1 MDEQNEING
10 FTYSTDQIADLYA
23 KLEVAKMLIKMGT
36 ELAKIAETDI
46 KFYRLTNNIPDN

>member
-36 ELAKIAETDI
+36 ELAKTAETDI

>member
-36 ELAKIAETDI
+36 ELAKTAETDI
-46 KFYRLTNNIPDN
+46 KFYRLTNNIPEN